1 MANEESIKDL
11 KELGFNEYKAKVFLS
26 LAKGKLMTA
35 SEIAK
40 DANIVRSST
49 YEILKSFVDKGY
61 CNQIETNSI
70 LQFHII
76 DPDIIVDKIEK
87 DYKSEYSK
95 KVTHLKETFKKVKKI
110 YNPEYYN
117 EDILNNIEL
126 IRGFNKHRIA
136 KYRDFLT
143 KAQNDICCIYN
154 VKGIV
159 NEDSEVVANKFIQKG
174 GSIRSIYSYMIDF
187 KIIRNGQ
194 VFDASKEDL
203 IRVLKSFESMGEQVR
218 ISLMDI
224 PDMTIVDRENVF
236 INSNDKWIPQHNQA
250 DIILRR
256 SEFAKKMYDLF
267 NYYWND
273 SLTVTEFENYDEQ
286 QFKNSKKQESQ
297 VK

>member
-1 MANEESIKDL
+1 
-11 KELGFNEYKAKVFLS
+11 
-26 LAKGKLMTA
+26 MTA

-40 DANIVRSST
+40 DAKIVRSST
-49 YEILKSFVDKGY
+49 YEILKSFVEKGY

-76 DPDIIVDKIEK
+76 DPDIILDKIEK
-87 DYKSEYSK
+87 DYKTEYSK

-110 YNPEYYN
+110 YNPAYYN
-117 EDILNNIEL
+117 ENLLNNIEL

-136 KYRDFLT
+136 KYRDFLI

-154 VKGIV
+154 LKGIV
-159 NEDSEVVANKFIQKG
+159 NEDSEIVANEFIQKG
-174 GSIRSIYSYMIDF
+174 GTIRSIYNHMIDF
-187 KIIRNGQ
+187 KIIRNGE
-194 VFDASKEDL
+194 VIDASKEDL
-203 IRVLKSFESMGEQVR
+203 IKVLKKFEKMGEQVR
-218 ISLMDI
+218 ISLMDT

-236 INSNDKWIPQHNQA
+236 INSNDKSIPQHNQA

-267 NYYWND
+267 NYYWED
-273 SLTVTEFENYDEQ
+273 SLTIREFEKTEGQNL
-286 QFKNSKKQESQ
+286 KNNKKWVSP